1 MTDSL
6 SKLSCESPLEHHK
19 RLILGK
25 VIDKSLSDIDY
36 SELSEAV
43 YGQRYS
49 SDTARRMMYGSAKTL
64 QLMESEQYAAPVLDP
79 KILEVQKEKIRL
91 SDQRREYNKVIAEM
105 GRIEHIADRLVEA
118 AQNLNDTIC
127 PLFDDGYVIDFEED
141 NEAVLVLC
149 DWHYGMVTNNIWN
162 VYDTEVCRQRVK
174 NVVGRAA

>member
-6 SKLSCESPLEHHK
+6 SKLSCETPLEHHK

-36 SELSEAV
+36 SELSEVV

-64 QLMESEQYAAPVLDP
+64 QMMESEPDRPPVIEPGLV
-79 KILEVQKEKIRL
+79 EVQKEKIRL
-91 SDQRREYNKVIAEM
+91 ADQRREYNKMITEM
-105 GRIEHIADRLVEA
+105 GRIEHIADRLVDA
-118 AQNLNDTIC
+118 AQNLNETVC
-127 PLFDDGYVIDFEED
+127 PLFDNSCVVDFEED

-162 VYDTEVCRQRVK
+162 MYDTEVCRKRVK